1 MLIIA
6 RDVRVKVDPKFE
18 RSEGLM
24 SESVEMYLVMTALLR
39 SAPEQPVAVSQ
50 LASRL
55 GVSQVSANE
64 MCHKLSER
72 GLLAYQPYKGVTL
85 TSAGEAQAQQILS
98 RRRLWVIFLV
108 ENLGIAPEEAD
119 DLACQLEHITSER
132 LVSALKAF
140 LERGPGARRQGA
152 AGALVVSQGQPLSV
166 CGVGAHGHIGALH
179 LDAASASFLRSQGLE
194 VGAVAEVLAVGSDG
208 AVLVAVDGRQ
218 IALAPAL
225 AEGVLL
231 VGDLEGNAERHAA
244 WAQCSAFWACL
255 RGEAC
260 TCPPAL
266 SGAHAANSNTPLTR
280 R

>member
-1 MLIIA
+1 
-6 RDVRVKVDPKFE
+6 
-18 RSEGLM
+18 M

-50 LASRL
+50 LAGRL

-85 TSAGEAQAQQILS
+85 TSVGEAQAQQILS

-132 LVSALKAF
+132 LVTALKAF
-140 LERGPGARRQGA
+140 LERGPGARRQGV
-152 AGALVVSQGQPLSV
+152 AGGLALQQGQPLSAW
-166 CGVGAHGHIGALH
+166 GAGARGHIGALSLEPTSEH
-179 LDAASASFLRSQGLE
+179 FLRSQGLE
-194 VGAVAEVLAVGSDG
+194 VGAVVEVLAVGSDG

-225 AEGVLL
+225 ASGVLL
-231 VGDLEGNAERHAA
+231 VAEPLDNGERHEA
-244 WAQCSAFWACL
+244 WSRCSAFWACL

-260 TCPPAL
+260 SCPPLL
-266 SGAHAANSNTPLTR
+266 SAAN
-280 R
+280 